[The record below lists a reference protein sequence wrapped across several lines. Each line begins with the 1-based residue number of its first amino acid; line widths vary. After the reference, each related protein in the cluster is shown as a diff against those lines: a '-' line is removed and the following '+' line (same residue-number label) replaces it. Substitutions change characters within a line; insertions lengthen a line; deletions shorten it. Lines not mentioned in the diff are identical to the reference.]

1 MLALH
6 LTLRSYQQLYQQLQS
21 LLPTTRLELLE
32 REEEEA
38 SLRIG
43 LSMLPT
49 IALNSENLNK
59 NVDDE
64 ADATKVQE
72 AAESQDLQ

>member
-6 LTLRSYQQLYQQLQS
+6 LTLRSYQQLQS

-38 SLRIG
+38 LLRIG

-72 AAESQDLQ
+72 AAESQNLQ